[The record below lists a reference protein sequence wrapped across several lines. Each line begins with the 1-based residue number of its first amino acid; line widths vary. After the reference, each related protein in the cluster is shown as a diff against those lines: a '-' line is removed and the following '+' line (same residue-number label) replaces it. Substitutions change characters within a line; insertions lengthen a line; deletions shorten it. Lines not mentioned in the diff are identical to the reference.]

1 MSRKYICD
9 VINSL
14 LEQEFEVW
22 VNERKQHRNEEKA
35 KKKDLLLS
43 LDIEIAQSFQAS
55 QSMSCKYQFYIL
67 FYYLL
72 FSIKLFANLDRAM
85 RYWKS
90 SSETWK
96 QEEEN

>member
-35 KKKDLLLS
+35 